1 MYIYIYIYMYIYIY
15 VYIYIYMKVAQKS
28 GKTPL
33 RREFRL
39 KLKKVRYGKSWQN
52 FLLSTKKFSV
62 FSICQA

>member
-1 MYIYIYIYMYIYIY
+1 
-15 VYIYIYMKVAQKS
+15 MKVAQKS